1 MTVVAD
7 TTPLCHLAWIETDWV
22 LPRLFG
28 EVHAP
33 ERVMGELRAQGA
45 PDSVRQWGANPPS
58 WLKIHPDAPEENRL
72 STFEMIDAG
81 EHAALVLALA
91 LQASLVVVD
100 DRAAR
105 RVATELGLVTT
116 GTLGVPPPLCGTYPN
131 NGDVWFTAFA
141 SVDGTLALDVTHG
154 SAANLMPTLSRC
166 GRTEL
171 Q

>member
-116 GTLGVPPPLCGTYPN
+116 GTLGVLER
-131 NGDVWFTAFA
+131 AA
-141 SVDGTLALDVTHG
+141 RMRLVDFDQVIVRLRATSFWVRENTIEEIRQRLHKAGH
-154 SAANLMPTLSRC
+154 
-166 GRTEL
+166 
-171 Q
+171 